1 MEASPETGV
10 LQPLLGTPGDPQS
23 NHTPVALTAGTSTTP
38 DVDNRYP
45 PPKEF
50 SALRKVVEFQEMA
63 LGEMVVKCGLSSALR
78 AMADAEVNP
87 IVSDGDKLRIYAHY
101 SHAMT
106 PQK

>member
-23 NHTPVALTAGTSTTP
+23 NHTPVAVTAGTSTTP
-38 DVDNRYP
+38 NDDDL

-50 SALRKVVEFQEMA
+50 SALRKVVEFKEMA
-63 LGEMVVKCGLSSALR
+63 IGELVVECGLSSALR

-87 IVSDGDKLRIYAHY
+87 IVSDGDNLRLHVHY
-101 SHAMT
+101 
-106 PQK
+106 